1 MHKLHSISMEL
12 LMKLK
17 EIVEQLKSY
26 KPHHQVI
33 AMTEDGE
40 KISTAFELYTC
51 LIHSNIF
58 SIFGNISHIGEENY
72 HFHVINN
79 KNVIL
84 ILTDIPYAS
93 TRRGYRGQEIDYVEP
108 EDKELLFVN
117 NLESIYCGTYKYLQ
131 PYNIFLNIKEQ
142 IIIQCKGK

>member
-1 MHKLHSISMEL
+1 
-12 LMKLK
+12 MKLK

-26 KPHHQVI
+26 QSHHQVI

-40 KISTAFELYTC
+40 RISTTFELYTSP
-51 LIHSNIF
+51 IHSNMF
-58 SIFGNISHIGEENY
+58 SIFGNIRNIGEENH
-72 HFHVINN
+72 HFNVINN
-79 KNVIL
+79 KNVIKEL
-84 ILTDIPYAS
+84 EITPYAS

-117 NLESIYCGTYKYLQ
+117 NLKSIYCGKYKYLK
-131 PYNIFLNIKEQ
+131 PYNIFLNNQEQ

>member
-1 MHKLHSISMEL
+1 
-12 LMKLK
+12 MKLK

-40 KISTAFELYTC
+40 KISTTFDLYTSP
-51 LIHSNIF
+51 IHSNMF
-58 SIFGNISHIGEENY
+58 SIFGNIRYIGEENY

-84 ILTDIPYAS
+84 MLTGIPEHS
-93 TRRGYRGQEIDYVEP
+93 TKRGYKGQEIDYVEP

-117 NLESIYCGTYKYLQ
+117 NLKSIYCGKYKYLQ
-131 PYNIFLNIKEQ
+131 PYYIFLNDKEQ
-142 IIIQCKGK
+142 IIIRCKGK

>member
-1 MHKLHSISMEL
+1 
-12 LMKLK
+12 MKLK

-26 KPHHQVI
+26 QSNHQVI

-51 LIHSNIF
+51 PIHSNIF
-58 SIFGNISHIGEENY
+58 SIFGNISNIGEQKY
-72 HFHVINN
+72 YFQVINN
-79 KNVIL
+79 KNVIKEL
-84 ILTDIPYAS
+84 ETTPYAS

-117 NLESIYCGTYKYLQ
+117 NLNSIYCGTYKYLQ
-131 PYNIFLNIKEQ
+131 PYNIFLNNKEQ